1 MESTPKES
9 KNALKG
15 SGLPAVIV
23 TLLACALWVS
33 VGSTL
38 AAPSDDFL
46 SFYTGAT
53 LAWQGRFD
61 EIHDPA
67 LQLELEKK
75 QFPDL
80 ALFRPYIRTS
90 WTAFWLSPMS
100 LLPVDS
106 AFRAWIGW
114 HILLLVLSC
123 IWAVWRFG
131 WDALFFVCLNYPVGS
146 GIIHGQDATGMLIL
160 AVAGYALAEKGRD
173 FWAGSVLGL
182 GLVKFHLWTVFLP
195 AMLLHRRSK
204 MALGYLA
211 TAVFMATTCLV
222 LGGPAGIVAY
232 VRLLLR
238 DDIKMLSPGPH
249 TMMNVQAIQSNFD
262 LGSPWISVPVMLIM
276 CCIVFVGLRNA
287 PLWKWFTVASGGS
300 LVLAP
305 HIYSYDATLFVLPLW
320 LIFFHARRPVTRML
334 AALFSTP
341 LPYFASVGG
350 MPWTAV
356 PACILL
362 LVVIAVAFE
371 RNSEDPAPAA
381 EPEAAAAPA

>member
-9 KNALKG
+9 KKALKR

-33 VGSTL
+33 VGWPL
-38 AAPSDDFL
+38 AEPKGDFV

-53 LAWQGRFD
+53 LAWQGRYD
-61 EIHDPA
+61 VIHDPV
-67 LQLELEKK
+67 LQRELETKR
-75 QFPDL
+75 FPDMEM
-80 ALFRPYIRTS
+80 FRPYIRPS
-90 WTAFWLSPMS
+90 WSAFWMSPMS
-100 LLPVDS
+100 LLSVDS
-106 AFRAWIGW
+106 AFLAWIVW
-114 HILLLVLSC
+114 HVLLLALCCV
-123 IWAVWRFG
+123 WAVRKFG

-146 GIIHGQDATGMLIL
+146 GIVHGQDATWMLTL
-160 AVAGYALAEKGRD
+160 AVGCYALAEKGRD

-182 GLVKFHLWTVFLP
+182 GLVKPHLWMVFLP
-195 AMLLHRRSK
+195 AMLLHRKSK
-204 MALGYLA
+204 MALGSLA
-211 TAVFMATTCLV
+211 TAVVIGATCLA
-222 LGGPAGIVAY
+222 LGGHAGIVAY
-232 VRLLLR
+232 LRLLLGNQVQAP
-238 DDIKMLSPGPH
+238 PGPH

-371 RNSEDPAPAA
+371 RNSENPAPAA